1 MRILK
6 KTIYLLTLLYLSNCA
21 NYKVEKSKIEIEKKF
36 YKSSGF
42 ALIYNDDLYAQGIVN
57 KKMLNDE
64 IAAMHSIIKKNR
76 TVTIINPV
84 TSKEITTKIFK
95 NADYPKIFNIVLR

>member
-6 KTIYLLTLLYLSNCA
+6 ETICLLVIFFLTNCA

-36 YKSSGF
+36 YSSNGF

-57 KKMLNDE
+57 KKCLTMKL
-64 IAAMHSIIKKNR
+64 
-76 TVTIINPV
+76 
-84 TSKEITTKIFK
+84 
-95 NADYPKIFNIVLR
+95 